1 LQKKNQNTYMIDKKI
16 FLAGHNGLVGSSIFK
31 KIKSS
36 FNVVTR
42 DKSDLDL
49 RNRDLVDNFFNSEK
63 PSTVILAAAKVGGIK
78 ANYENPVDFLLQNL
92 EIQNN
97 VISLSC
103 KHNVKNF
110 IFLGSSCIYPKLST
124 VPISEDQL
132 LTGPLE
138 ETNRAYALAKIAGIE
153 LINSYN
159 KQYEKSWISL
169 MPCNL
174 YGENDNFD
182 PKTSHVLPALIRK
195 IYFAKVNNE
204 KKVKIWGSGNP
215 KREFLH
221 SDDLANAI
229 EFIMNLNDND
239 LTQAAK
245 TNNSLIN
252 IGTGYDIKINDLA
265 KLIGEVMDY
274 EFEIVNDLSEP
285 DGTLLKTLDTRK
297 INNLGWMPK
306 ISLRDGISSVVEY
319 FKENHRIL

>member
-1 LQKKNQNTYMIDKKI
+1 MIDKKI

-31 KIKSS
+31 KIASS
-36 FNVVTR
+36 FNVITK

-49 RNRDLVDNFFNSEK
+49 RNRESVDNFFNREK

-97 VISLSC
+97 VISLSH

>member
-1 LQKKNQNTYMIDKKI
+1 MSDKKI

-36 FNVVTR
+36 FSVITR
-42 DKSDLDL
+42 DKSELDL
-49 RNRDLVDNFFNSEK
+49 RNRESVDNFFNSEK

-97 VISLSC
+97 VISLAD

-153 LINSYN
+153 LISSYN
-159 KQYEKSWISL
+159 KQHEKIWISL

-221 SDDLANAI
+221 SDDLANAVD
-229 EFIMNLNDND
+229 FILNLNDND
-239 LTQAAK
+239 LTQAAR

-252 IGTGYDIKINDLA
+252 IGTGCDIKINDLA
-265 KLIGEVMDY
+265 KLIGEIMDY
-274 EFEIVNDLSEP
+274 EFEIVNDPSEP
-285 DGTLLKTLDTRK
+285 DGTLVKTLDTQK
-297 INNLGWMPK
+297 INNLGWTPK
-306 ISLRDGISSVVEY
+306 ISLREGITSVVEY
-319 FKENHRIL
+319 FKENHSIL

>member
-1 LQKKNQNTYMIDKKI
+1 MIDKKI
-16 FLAGHNGLVGSSIFK
+16 FLAGHNGLVGSSIYK
-31 KIKSS
+31 KITSS
-36 FNVVTR
+36 FNVITR
-42 DKSDLDL
+42 DRSDLDL
-49 RNRDLVDNFFNSEK
+49 RNRKSVDNFLNSEK
-63 PSTVILAAAKVGGIK
+63 PSIVILAAAKVGGIK

-97 VISLSC
+97 VISLSH

-124 VPISEDQL
+124 IPISEDQL

-159 KQYEKSWISL
+159 KQYDKTWISL

-182 PKTSHVLPALIRK
+182 PNTSHVLPALIRK
-195 IYFAKVNNE
+195 IHFAKISNE
-204 KKVKIWGSGNP
+204 KKVKIWGSGSP

-221 SDDLANAI
+221 SDDLADAV
-229 EFIMNLNDND
+229 EFIINLNDND
-239 LTQAAK
+239 LTHAAK

-274 EFEIVNDLSEP
+274 DFEIDNDLSEP
-285 DGTLLKTLDTRK
+285 DGTLVKTLDTRK

-306 ISLRDGISSVVEY
+306 ISLRDGIASVVKY
-319 FKENHRIL
+319 YTENHILL

>member
-1 LQKKNQNTYMIDKKI
+1 MIDKKI
-16 FLAGHNGLVGSSIFK
+16 FLAGHNGLVGSSINK
-31 KIKSS
+31 KITSS
-36 FNVVTR
+36 FNVITR
-42 DKSDLDL
+42 DRSDLDL
-49 RNRDLVDNFFNSEK
+49 RNRKSVDNFLNSEK
-63 PSTVILAAAKVGGIK
+63 PSIVILAAAKVGGIK

-97 VISLSC
+97 VISLSH

-124 VPISEDQL
+124 IPISEDQL

-153 LINSYN
+153 LISSYN
-159 KQYEKSWISL
+159 KQYDKTWISL

-182 PKTSHVLPALIRK
+182 PNTSHVLPALIRK
-195 IYFAKVNNE
+195 IHFAKISNE
-204 KKVKIWGSGNP
+204 KKVKIWGSGSP

-221 SDDLANAI
+221 SDDLADAV
-229 EFIMNLNDND
+229 EFIINLNDND
-239 LTQAAK
+239 LTHAAK

-252 IGTGYDIKINDLA
+252 IGTGCDIKINDLA

-274 EFEIVNDLSEP
+274 DFEIDNDLSEP
-285 DGTLLKTLDTRK
+285 DGTLVKTLDTRK
-297 INNLGWMPK
+297 INSLGWMPK
-306 ISLRDGISSVVEY
+306 ISLRDGIASVVKY
-319 FKENHRIL
+319 YTENHILL

>member
-1 LQKKNQNTYMIDKKI
+1 MIDKKI
-16 FLAGHNGLVGSSIFK
+16 FLAGHNGLVGSSINK
-31 KIKSS
+31 KITSS
-36 FNVVTR
+36 FNVITR
-42 DKSDLDL
+42 DRSDLDL
-49 RNRDLVDNFFNSEK
+49 RNRKSVDNFLNSEK
-63 PSTVILAAAKVGGIK
+63 PSIVILAAAKVGGIK

-97 VISLSC
+97 VISLSH

-124 VPISEDQL
+124 IPISEDQL

-159 KQYEKSWISL
+159 KQYDKKWISL

-182 PKTSHVLPALIRK
+182 PNTSHVLPALIRK
-195 IYFAKVNNE
+195 IHFAKISNE
-204 KKVKIWGSGNP
+204 KKVKIWGSGSP

-221 SDDLANAI
+221 SDDLADAV
-229 EFIMNLNDND
+229 EFIINLNDND
-239 LTQAAK
+239 LTHAAK

-274 EFEIVNDLSEP
+274 DFEIDNDLSEP
-285 DGTLLKTLDTRK
+285 DGTLVKTLDTRK
-297 INNLGWMPK
+297 INSLGWMPK
-306 ISLRDGISSVVEY
+306 ISLRDGIASVVKY
-319 FKENHRIL
+319 YTENHILL

>member
-1 LQKKNQNTYMIDKKI
+1 MIDKKI

-31 KIKSS
+31 KIASS
-36 FNVVTR
+36 FNVVTK

-49 RNRDLVDNFFNSEK
+49 RNRESVDNFFNREK

-97 VISLSC
+97 VISLSH

>member
-1 LQKKNQNTYMIDKKI
+1 MIDKKI

-36 FNVVTR
+36 FNVITR
-42 DKSDLDL
+42 DKSYLDL
-49 RNRDLVDNFFNSEK
+49 RNKDLVDQFFFSEK

-97 VISLSC
+97 IISLAY

-110 IFLGSSCIYPKLST
+110 IFLGSSCIYPKLSS

-153 LINSYN
+153 LISSYN
-159 KQYEKSWISL
+159 KQHKKAWISL

-221 SDDLANAI
+221 SDDLANAVD
-229 EFIMNLNDND
+229 FILNLNDND
-239 LTQAAK
+239 LTQAAR
-245 TNNSLIN
+245 TNNALIN
-252 IGTGYDIKINDLA
+252 IGTGCDIKINDLA
-265 KLIGEVMDY
+265 KLIGEIMDY
-274 EFEIVNDLSEP
+274 EFEIVNDPSEP
-285 DGTLLKTLDTRK
+285 DGTLVKTLDTKK
-297 INNLGWMPK
+297 INNLGWTPK
-306 ISLRDGISSVVEY
+306 ISLRQGITSVVEY
-319 FKENHRIL
+319 FKENHSIL

>member
-1 LQKKNQNTYMIDKKI
+1 MIDKKI

-31 KIKSS
+31 KIASS
-36 FNVVTR
+36 FNVITK

-49 RNRDLVDNFFNSEK
+49 RNRESVDNFFNREK

-97 VISLSC
+97 VISLSH

-124 VPISEDQL
+124 VPISEDHL

-159 KQYEKSWISL
+159 KQYDKTWISL

-195 IYFAKVNNE
+195 IYIAKVNNE
-204 KKVKIWGSGNP
+204 KKVKIWGSGSP

-221 SDDLANAI
+221 SDDLADAV
-229 EFIMNLNDND
+229 EFIINLNDND
-239 LTQAAK
+239 LTHAAK

-274 EFEIVNDLSEP
+274 DFEIVNDLSEP

>member
-1 LQKKNQNTYMIDKKI
+1 MIDKKI

-31 KIKSS
+31 KIASS
-36 FNVVTR
+36 FNVITK

-49 RNRDLVDNFFNSEK
+49 RNRESVDNFFNREK

-97 VISLSC
+97 VISLSH

-274 EFEIVNDLSEP
+274 EFEIVNDLSEKLIISV
-285 DGTLLKTLDTRK
+285 GCQKYLLE
-297 INNLGWMPK
+297 ME
-306 ISLRDGISSVVEY
+306 SLR
-319 FKENHRIL
+319 L